1 MQATEVTVKVMG
13 MFMITLMA
21 PVLSGY
27 RDNFNLMRNNS
38 ARVPSSNSITVGLL
52 TNVFEILDGA

>member
-1 MQATEVTVKVMG
+1 MKVMG

-52 TNVFEILDGA
+52 TNVFGILDGA